1 MSSECHMIRTPNDV
15 FERLNRAILFVHIVE
30 ARYLDEPAD
39 VVRVELVVHDP
50 FRELVPFV
58 ARSTIDADAPFAV
71 LCRMSRSVVDEG
83 G

>member
-1 MSSECHMIRTPNDV
+1 MVRTPNDV

-50 FRELVPFV
+50 SRELVPLV
-58 ARSTIDADAPFAV
+58 ARAPVDTDAPFAV
-71 LCRMSRSVVDEG
+71 LNRTL
-83 G
+83 